1 MTLAEIRDILEA
13 KVYACEELLD
23 KEVKY
28 GCASDM
34 ISDILAFATPGSVLL
49 TGIVSPQIV
58 KVGKILDLAGI
69 VIVRGKE
76 PLPET
81 VDKAKEENIPLL
93 KTRYFLFDACGK
105 LYERGL
111 RGV

>member
-1 MTLAEIRDILEA
+1 MTLAEIKDILEA
-13 KVYACEELLD
+13 KVYACEEFLD
-23 KEVKY
+23 KDAAF

-34 ISDILAFATPGSVLL
+34 ISDILAFAKPGSVLL
-49 TGIVSPQIV
+49 TGIVTPQII
-58 KVGKILDLAGI
+58 KVGKILDLVGV

-81 VDKAKEENIPLL
+81 IDEAKREGIPLMGT
-93 KTRYFLFDACGK
+93 KFFLFDASGK

-111 RGV
+111 RGL

>member
-1 MTLAEIRDILEA
+1 MTLAEVKDVLEA
-13 KVYACEELLD
+13 KVYACEELLN
-23 KEVKY
+23 KEIKF

-34 ISDILAFATPGSVLL
+34 ISDILAFAKPGSVLL
-49 TGIVSPQIV
+49 TGIVTPQIV

-81 VDKAKEENIPLL
+81 IDKAREEGIPLL
-93 KTRYFLFDACGK
+93 GTKLFLFDASGR

-111 RGV
+111 RGL